1 MVLSCVLCPTLI
13 GRDVELSQ
21 LEDALL
27 AALRGDGGLVIVG
40 GEAGMGKTTLVRT
53 LADRAER
60 FGVEVLSG
68 ACSEA
73 EISLPYLPFLEA
85 TGNHLA
91 LTDIA
96 ALRERLG
103 HTVTDELAQL
113 FPQLGRANP
122 QPGDPTQAK
131 LRLFE
136 SMLMLLRDAARNRA
150 VLLILEDLQWADPAT
165 RELLDYA
172 SRRLRAT
179 NVLILATY
187 RSDELHRKHALLPAI
202 QGWRRSG
209 VVEIMELR
217 PLEARDVA
225 EMVRAIFEEA
235 DITDEFRDF
244 LLERSEG
251 NPFVLEEILRD
262 AFDRGD
268 IFRTSGGWDR
278 KALSEMRLPRTVK
291 DAILHRLERLTREQV
306 EILGA
311 ASVIG
316 RTFELATL
324 TAVTGLDESAV
335 LAALETAIGYQLV
348 EEDERSMSRY
358 RFRHALTRE
367 AIYEDMIMPRR
378 QQLHSRVADVL
389 MERPDAEPVDLAHHL
404 LLAAR
409 YDEAISRCVAAA
421 TAALARHAYRDAAEL
436 YSRAAPHV
444 RDPLER
450 ARMLCAAGDA
460 YWNNTEP
467 AAARPLLEQGIAE
480 LEGAGRPVE
489 AAAHRL
495 TLGRCYWELLHS
507 DLAREQFEKAR
518 DVLELGGPSEALA
531 VAYLRLSGLVTFNR
545 ATPESL
551 EDARRGAEIAEKAGA
566 GRALAWAWNF
576 MSIAE
581 VELGQI
587 ELGLKHMEDSYR
599 AAMEG
604 QFRFQASNAIFNGL
618 WLSVHLGDGRRAR
631 AWYDRA
637 REPEW
642 NRPGEVWTPYAI
654 GLATLHFGRVHD
666 AIEISKAAL
675 QRARDAGHEKQAWR
689 ASVLVAEAL
698 AENLQGSAAAAEM
711 PPLSSR
717 VEGQDAIYDSAAR
730 IRTRLAAGDPAGA
743 LAMARTVTPQVADLG
758 SPADVIAEAA
768 RPDLEW
774 LSTFVKGLPVQGEC
788 LATPRLGAAL
798 GCLALFE
805 GRYEEARAQLGRAVE
820 AYEAGGLLLDAWHAS
835 RFLAEA
841 EFGCGEPEQ
850 ARARLQAT
858 AASADGF
865 GARLAA
871 SLARET
877 AARLGLAVADALP
890 SAEEVGVQPVPA
902 GERLVTV
909 LFVDV
914 RGYTEMS
921 SRTAPAEMVERITSL
936 QRWATQEVSR
946 RQGVVDKFAG
956 DAIMATFNVTGQSVD
971 HALQGLRAAIA
982 IIDKA
987 SLAGLPV
994 GAGLAVGPAMV
1005 GNLTES
1011 ANLSVLGQVTNLAAR
1026 LQAQSQAGQVTLDAE
1041 AYRRVEP
1048 WLSSQHVAAERVEL
1062 DLKGFA
1068 DPVTAYRVKAG
1079 LEIPPRA
1086 NSRPA

>member
-1 MVLSCVLCPTLI
+1 MALSRVLCPTLV
-13 GRDVELSQ
+13 GRDSELSQ

-27 AALRGDGGLVIVG
+27 AALRGDGGVVIVG
-40 GEAGMGKTTLVRT
+40 GEAGMGKTRLVRT
-53 LADRAER
+53 LANRAER
-60 FGVEVLSG
+60 LGVEVLSG

-85 TGNHLA
+85 AGNHLA
-91 LTDIA
+91 VTDIA
-96 ALRERLG
+96 ALRDRLG
-103 HTVTDELAQL
+103 PAADELAQL

-131 LRLFE
+131 MRLFE
-136 SMLMLLRDAARNRA
+136 SILLLLRDAARLKA
-150 VLLILEDLQWADPAT
+150 LLLIVEDLQWADPAT

-187 RSDELHRKHALLPAI
+187 RSDELHRKHALLPTI

-209 VVEIMELR
+209 VVEIIELR
-217 PLEARDVA
+217 PLDANGVA

-235 DITDEFRDF
+235 DLTEEFRDF

-268 IFRTSGGWDR
+268 IFRTARGWDR
-278 KALSEMRLPRTVK
+278 KALSEMRIPRTVT
-291 DAILHRLERLTREQV
+291 DAILHRLERLTRERV
-306 EILGA
+306 DVLSA
-311 ASVIG
+311 ASVVG
-316 RTFELATL
+316 RTFDLPTLA
-324 TAVTGLDESAV
+324 AVTGHDESAV
-335 LAALETAIGYQLV
+335 LAAVETAITYQLV
-348 EEDERSMSRY
+348 DEDERSTSRF

-367 AIYEDMIMPRR
+367 AIYEDMIMSRR

-389 MERPDAEPVDLAHHL
+389 MARADAEPVDLAHHL

-409 YDEAISRCVAAA
+409 YEEAITRCVDAAS
-421 TAALARHAYRDAAEL
+421 AAMTRHAYRDAAEL

-467 AAARPLLEQGIAE
+467 AAARPLLEAGIAE
-480 LEGAGRPVE
+480 LEAAGQPVE

-507 DLAREQFEKAR
+507 DLAREQFERAR
-518 DVLELGGPSEALA
+518 DVLEQHGPSEALA

-551 EDARRGAEIAEKAGA
+551 EDARRGADIAEKAGA
-566 GRALAWAWNF
+566 RRALAWAWNF

-581 VELGQI
+581 VALGQV

-599 AAMEG
+599 AAIDG
-604 QFRFQASNAIFNGL
+604 GFRFQAQNAVFNGL
-618 WLSVHLGDGRRAR
+618 WLSVHLGDGRRLR
-631 AWYDRA
+631 AWFDRA

-642 NRPGEVWTPYAI
+642 SRPSEVWAPYAI
-654 GLATLHFGRVHD
+654 GLATLHFGRVRE
-666 AIEISKAAL
+666 AIELARIAL

-689 ASVLVAEAL
+689 ASVLLAEAL
-698 AENLQGSAAAAEM
+698 AENLQPVAAAAEL

-717 VEGQDAIYDSAAR
+717 VEGQDVVYDSASR
-730 IRTRLAAGDPAGA
+730 IRTKLSAADATGA
-743 LAMARTVTPQVADLG
+743 AQVAMTVAPEAANLG

-768 RPDLEW
+768 RPELDW
-774 LSTFVKGLPVQGEC
+774 LRTFVGSLPCQGEC
-788 LATPRLGAAL
+788 LETPRVAATE
-798 GCLALFE
+798 GCLALYE
-805 GRYEEARAQLGRAVE
+805 GRHAEARDKLGRAVE
-820 AYEAGGLLLDAWHAS
+820 AYESGGLLLDAWHAS

-841 EFGCGEPEQ
+841 EVGCGDREQ
-850 ARARLQAT
+850 AAARLQAT

-871 SLARET
+871 HLARDT
-877 AARLGLAVADALP
+877 ASRLGLDVADALP
-890 SAEEVGVQPVPA
+890 SGPEVDAQPVAA

-921 SRTAPAEMVERITSL
+921 NRTAPSEMVERITSL
-936 QRWATQEVSR
+936 QRWAAQEVGR
-946 RQGVVDKFAG
+946 RKGLVDKFAG
-956 DAIMATFNVTGQSVD
+956 DAIMATFNVSGQTVD

-994 GAGLAVGPAMV
+994 GAGIAVGPAVV
-1005 GNLTES
+1005 GNLTEA
-1011 ANLSVLGQVTNLAAR
+1011 ANLSVLGTVTNLASR
-1026 LQAQSQAGQVTLDAE
+1026 LQAQSEAGQVTLDAE

-1048 WLSSQHVAAERVEL
+1048 WLDGQRMGVERVEL
-1062 DLKGFA
+1062 ELKGFA
-1068 DPVTAYRVKAG
+1068 GRVTAYRVQAG
-1079 LEIPPRA
+1079 LEVPARVA
-1086 NSRPA
+1086 SRPA

>member
-1 MVLSCVLCPTLI
+1 MALSRVLCPTLV
-13 GRDVELSQ
+13 GRDHELSQ

-27 AALRGDGGLVIVG
+27 AALRGDGGVVIVG
-40 GEAGMGKTTLVRT
+40 GEAGMGKTRLVRT
-53 LADRAER
+53 LANRAER
-60 FGVEVLSG
+60 LGVEVLSG
-68 ACSEA
+68 VCSEA

-85 TGNHLA
+85 AGNHLA
-91 LTDIA
+91 STDIA
-96 ALRERLG
+96 TLRERLG
-103 HTVTDELAQL
+103 PAAEELAQL

-131 LRLFE
+131 MRLFE
-136 SMLMLLRDAARNRA
+136 SILLLLRDAARSKA

-187 RSDELHRKHALLPAI
+187 RSDELHRKHPLLPTI

-209 VVEIMELR
+209 VVEIIELR
-217 PLEARDVA
+217 PLDAHGVA

-235 DITDEFRDF
+235 ELTDEFRDF

-268 IFRTSGGWDR
+268 IFRTARGWDR
-278 KALSEMRLPRTVK
+278 KALSEMRIPRTVR
-291 DAILHRLERLTREQV
+291 DAILHRLERLTREMV
-306 EILGA
+306 DVLSA
-311 ASVIG
+311 ASVVG
-316 RTFELATL
+316 RTFDLPTL
-324 TAVTGLDESAV
+324 TAVTGQDESTV
-335 LAALETAIGYQLV
+335 LAAMETAITYQLV
-348 EEDERSMSRY
+348 EEDERSTSRFL
-358 RFRHALTRE
+358 FRHALTRE
-367 AIYEDMIMPRR
+367 AIYEDMIMSRR
-378 QQLHSRVADVL
+378 QQLHSRLADVL
-389 MERPDAEPVDLAHHL
+389 MARKDSEAVDLAHHL

-409 YDEAISRCVAAA
+409 YEEAISRCLAAA
-421 TAALARHAYRDAAEL
+421 NTAMSKHAYRDAAEL

-467 AAARPLLEQGIAE
+467 AAARPLLEEGAAE
-480 LEGAGRPVE
+480 LEAAGQPVE

-518 DVLELGGPSEALA
+518 DVLEQQGPTEALA
-531 VAYLRLSGLVTFNR
+531 VAYLRLSGLVTFDR

-551 EDARRGAEIAEKAGA
+551 EDARRGADIAERAGA
-566 GRALAWAWNF
+566 HRALAWAWNF

-581 VELGQI
+581 VALGQI

-599 AAMEG
+599 AAIEG
-604 QFRFQASNAIFNGL
+604 GYRFQAQNAVFNGL
-618 WLSVHLGDGRRAR
+618 WLGVQLGDGRCVR
-631 AWYDRA
+631 AWFDRA

-642 NRPGEVWTPYAI
+642 SRPGEVWAPYAI

-666 AIEISKAAL
+666 AIELARVAL
-675 QRARDAGHEKQAWR
+675 QRARDSGHQKQVWR
-689 ASVLVAEAL
+689 ALVLLAEAL
-698 AENLQGSAAAAEM
+698 AENLEADAAAAEL

-717 VEGQDAIYDSAAR
+717 VEGQDVIYDSAAR
-730 IRTRLAAGDPAGA
+730 IRSRLAAGDAAGA
-743 LAMARTVTPQVADLG
+743 LAMAKTVRPESADLG
-758 SPADVIAEAA
+758 SPADLIAEAA
-768 RPDLEW
+768 RPELDWLRVFVRDLP
-774 LSTFVKGLPVQGEC
+774 VKGESFG
-788 LATPRLGAAL
+788 TPRMAATL
-798 GCLALFE
+798 GCLALYE
-805 GRYEEARAQLGRAVE
+805 GRFEEARTHLGRAVE

-841 EFGCGEPEQ
+841 ELGCGDREQ
-850 ARARLQAT
+850 ALARLQAT

-871 SLARET
+871 RLARD
-877 AARLGLAVADALP
+877 AGVRLGLEVADALP
-890 SAEEVGVQPVPA
+890 PAEPVAAPHVAA

-921 SRTAPAEMVERITSL
+921 NRTAPSEMVERITSL
-936 QRWATQEVSR
+936 QRWAAQEVAR
-946 RQGVVDKFAG
+946 RKGVIDKFAG
-956 DAIMATFNVTGQSVD
+956 DAIMATFNVSGQSVD

-987 SLAGLPV
+987 SLAGLPL
-994 GAGLAVGPAMV
+994 GAGIAVGPAVV

-1011 ANLSVLGQVTNLAAR
+1011 ANMSVLGQVTNLAAR
-1026 LQAQSQAGQVTLDAE
+1026 LQAQSEAGQVTLDAE

-1048 WLSSQHVAAERVEL
+1048 WLDSQRVGAERIEL
-1062 DLKGFA
+1062 ELKGFA
-1068 DPVTAYRVKAG
+1068 GPVTAYRVQAG
-1079 LEIPPRA
+1079 LEMPARVG
-1086 NSRPA
+1086 SRPA

>member
-1 MVLSCVLCPTLI
+1 MALSRVLCPTI
-13 GRDVELSQ
+13 VGRDAELSE

-27 AALRGDGGLVIVG
+27 AALRGDGGVVIVG
-40 GEAGMGKTTLVRT
+40 GEAGMGKTRLVRS
-53 LADRAER
+53 LANRAER
-60 FGVEVLSG
+60 LGVEVLSG

-85 TGNHLA
+85 AGNHLA
-91 LTDIA
+91 QTDLT

-103 HTVTDELAQL
+103 QAATDELAQL

-131 LRLFE
+131 MRLFE
-136 SMLMLLRDAARNRA
+136 SMLMLLRDAARSKA

-172 SRRLRAT
+172 TRRLRAT

-187 RSDELHRKHALLPAI
+187 RSDELHRKHALLPTI

-209 VVEIMELR
+209 IVVMIELR
-217 PLEARDVA
+217 PLDALGVA

-244 LLERSEG
+244 LLERSDG

-268 IFRTSGGWDR
+268 IFRTARGWDR
-278 KALSEMRLPRTVK
+278 KALSEMRIPRTVK
-291 DAILHRLERLTREQV
+291 DAILQRLERLTRERV
-306 EILGA
+306 DVLSA
-311 ASVIG
+311 ASVVG
-316 RTFELATL
+316 RTFDLPTL
-324 TAVTGLDESAV
+324 TAMTGLDESTIMS
-335 LAALETAIGYQLV
+335 ALEAAITYQLV
-348 EEDERSMSRY
+348 EEDERSASRF

-367 AIYEDMIMPRR
+367 AIYEDMIMSRR

-389 MERPDAEPVDLAHHL
+389 MQNADAEPVDVAHHL

-409 YDEAISRCVAAA
+409 YEEAIARCVAAA
-421 TAALARHAYRDAAEL
+421 GAAMSRHAYRDAAEL

-444 RDPLER
+444 RDELER
-450 ARMLCAAGDA
+450 ARMLCLAGDA

-467 AAARPLLEQGIAE
+467 AAARPLLEEGIAG
-480 LEGAGRPVE
+480 LETAGQPLE

-495 TLGRCYWELLHS
+495 TLGRCHWELLRS

-518 DVLELGGPSEALA
+518 DVLEQHGPSEALA

-566 GRALAWAWNF
+566 RRALAWAWNF

-581 VELGQI
+581 VALGQVELGQ
-587 ELGLKHMEDSYR
+587 KHMEDSYR
-599 AAMEG
+599 AAIDG
-604 QFRFQASNAIFNGL
+604 GFRFQAQNAVFNGL
-618 WLSVHLGDGRRAR
+618 WLAVHLGDGRRVR
-631 AWYDRA
+631 AWFDRA

-642 NRPGEVWTPYAI
+642 SRPGEVWAPYAI
-654 GLATLHFGRVHD
+654 GLATLHFGRVRE
-666 AIEISKAAL
+666 AIELGRVAL
-675 QRARDAGHEKQAWR
+675 QRSRDAGHEKQAWR
-689 ASVLVAEAL
+689 SSVLLAEAL
-698 AENLQGSAAAAEM
+698 AENQQAAAADAEL

-717 VEGQDAIYDSAAR
+717 IEGQDVIYDTAAR
-730 IRTRLAAGDPAGA
+730 IRTRLAAGDAAGA
-743 LAMARTVTPQVADLG
+743 LQMARTVLPEIADLG
-758 SPADVIAEAA
+758 SPADVIAQAA
-768 RPDLEW
+768 LSDLEW
-774 LSTFVKGLPVQGEC
+774 LRSFVERLPVQGEC
-788 LATPRLGAAL
+788 LDTPRLAAAL
-798 GCLALFE
+798 GCLALYE
-805 GRYEEARAQLGRAVE
+805 GRFDEARSQLTRAVE
-820 AYEAGGLLLDAWHAS
+820 AFESGGLLLDVWHTS
-835 RFLAEA
+835 RFLAES
-841 EFGCGEPEQ
+841 EVGCGDHEA

-871 SLARET
+871 RLARET
-877 AARLGLAVADALP
+877 AARLGLQVDDPLPPASEDA
-890 SAEEVGVQPVPA
+890 QPVPA

-914 RGYTEMS
+914 RGYTEMTGRS
-921 SRTAPAEMVERITSL
+921 APSEMVERISSL
-936 QRWATQEVSR
+936 QRWATQEVGR
-946 RQGVVDKFAG
+946 RNGVVDKFAG
-956 DAIMATFNVTGQSVD
+956 DAIMATFNVSGQSVD

-994 GAGLAVGPAMV
+994 GAGLAVGPAVV

-1011 ANLSVLGQVTNLAAR
+1011 ANLSVLGPVTNLAAR
-1026 LQAQSQAGQVTLDAE
+1026 LQAQSEAGQVTFDAE

-1048 WLSSQHVAAERVEL
+1048 WLDSQRVGAERVEL

-1068 DPVTAYRVKAG
+1068 GPVTAYRVKAG
-1079 LEIPPRA
+1079 VEVSPRVA
-1086 NSRPA
+1086 SRPA